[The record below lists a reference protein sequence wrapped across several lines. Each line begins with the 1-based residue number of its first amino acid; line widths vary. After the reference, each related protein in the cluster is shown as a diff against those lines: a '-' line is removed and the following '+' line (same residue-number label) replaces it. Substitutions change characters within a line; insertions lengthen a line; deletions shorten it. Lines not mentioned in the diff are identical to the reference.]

1 MNHSVVVIS
10 GPTASGKSKLAM
22 EVALKAGGVVV
33 NCDSVQIY
41 KGVPIIS
48 AAPSADDYAKV
59 EHRLF
64 EIYDCAKR
72 GNVVDWLDLCVA
84 EIKKIWQ
91 EGKIPVVVGG
101 TGFYADALVNGV
113 TPIPPVA
120 PEVRQKINQRLHKE
134 GLAALYDSLCR
145 LDPAIGRKING
156 NDQVRIV
163 RALEIIEFTGEK
175 VSDWYKLPL
184 VQKLPEARFVKVKIV
199 PTIDEIESRCRQR
212 LDLMVYQ
219 YGVVQEIENLVRQNL
234 APDLPVMKALGVPE
248 LSRFVRGECSLETAL
263 ESAKLHTRQYAKRQR
278 TWLKQK
284 TTADFVLSEPYEN
297 QHEFLSQI
305 IKAIN
310 ENIT

>member
-134 GLAALYDSLCR
+134 GLAALHDSLCR

-297 QHEFLSQI
+297 QNEFLSQI